1 MQRPACRCSDF
12 EAQGSGALAHLM
24 PPHLSVLVHM
34 HHLEFGRAS
43 STGGLLVQSLG
54 GCLAPLKGCEE
65 ALAAVTE
72 GERERE
78 GEREGERERERER
91 ERTAGGDGGEGGE
104 GRELWA
110 TAEGARDRNR
120 AEVTLAGLSA
130 SEARLERLAA
140 DPKVLG
146 AVLWPGEDS
155 VLPCEVRELAGS
167 RPICVVALD
176 ATWHSGRRLSQRV
189 PEGLVRVRLPP
200 MPAPEW
206 EAMGA
211 RSLLAPARRYRGPSG
226 ENGRVSTLEATAM
239 LLEEFGAPPELGRG
253 LRDNLRRHVDRVL
266 TERGR
271 EAFYVDEEKTNH

>member
-54 GCLAPLKGCEE
+54 GRLAPLEGCEE

-72 GERERE
+72 GEL
-78 GEREGERERERER
+78 ERER
-91 ERTAGGDGGEGGE
+91 ERTAGGCGGEGGE
-104 GRELWA
+104 GREPRA
-110 TAEGARDRNR
+110 TADGARDRAR
-120 AEVTLAGLSA
+120 AEVTLAGLAA

-140 DPKVLG
+140 DPEVLG

-239 LLEEFGAPPELGRG
+239 LLEELGAPPELGRG

-271 EAFYVDEEKTNH
+271 EAFYVKEEKTNH